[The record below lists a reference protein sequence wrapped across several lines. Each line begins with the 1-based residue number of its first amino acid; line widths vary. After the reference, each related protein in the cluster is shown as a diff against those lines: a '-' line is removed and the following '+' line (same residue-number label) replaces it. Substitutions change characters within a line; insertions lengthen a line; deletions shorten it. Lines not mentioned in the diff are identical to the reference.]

1 MDELPGVQT
10 GLFLQPASPDV
21 LGQNRRDAGDL
32 GRSHG
37 GAGVVGIALAAV
49 GNAVQ
54 RIDIAAGS
62 GDLRLQ
68 LQGTGNAPTGEVAH
82 GLALVSSESVVDL
95 VGDGQLAQVVQH
107 VSSLVGDRL
116 GAGLHIFA
124 LCQGDADA
132 GSLDL
137 VAVKG
142 QVDGSGLVVEN
153 NGAHSSGV
161 HGVGG
166 LLRKGQLASGT
177 HGDAAFQGI
186 AQGGVILHGAVARQN
201 HILIGTAQA
210 GYGRVSVVGALGV
223 ENLLVAHGK
232 EVAGVADVVCRG
244 HGKGVGVG
252 AGSACGV
259 HTHFVGIEVA

>member
-1 MDELPGVQT
+1 M
-10 GLFLQPASPDV
+10 
-21 LGQNRRDAGDL
+21 
-32 GRSHG
+32 
-37 GAGVVGIALAAV
+37 
-49 GNAVQ
+49 
-54 RIDIAAGS
+54 
-62 GDLRLQ
+62 
-68 LQGTGNAPTGEVAH
+68 
-82 GLALVSSESVVDL
+82 VS
-95 VGDGQLAQVVQH
+95 
-107 VSSLVGDRL
+107 DRL

-124 LCQGDADA
+124 LRLGNADA
-132 GSLDL
+132 GSLGL
-137 VAVKG
+137 IAVKG
-142 QVDGSGLVVEN
+142 QVDGSGRVIKN
-153 NGAHSSGV
+153 YGAHSSGV
-161 HGVGG
+161 HGAHG
-166 LLRKGQLASGT
+166 LLRKGQLTSGT

-232 EVAGVADVVCRG
+232 EVAGVADIVCRG